1 VTGDSRNALIG
12 KIVAACQEWRT
23 SHTDRTHLEAGVTEW
38 NHWRASNSTVTPDLS
53 GLDLSGAALSGVDF
67 SRTKLIR
74 TNLSG
79 TDLSGANLAG
89 ADLGQAN
96 LSGANLTQG
105 DLTDADLI
113 WAKLVET
120 NFTQANLT
128 RTKLIECDL
137 IGAVLLRAT
146 LVDAKLSRASFM
158 DSILREADLSRAKMV
173 GANFSEADLRRARL
187 TGVSAVGADFL
198 GADLSESSLV
208 GADLSRASLNNA
220 HLVRANLQRANLSQ
234 VQARGTK
241 FSGAKLTGAC
251 LSGWEIDDNTRLN
264 DVRCGFV
271 YLGTGGGDRYP
282 EVGREFGEG
291 ELEQLVRES
300 VQTVELL
307 LLDGVDWAALRAALQ
322 AIMGQ
327 RPELRLAVRS
337 FERSQLGKLVLRVEM
352 RSAIERQTLAS
363 LLHREY
369 YRSLDEMAQWYRQ
382 ERGLS
387 SEQVDELRL
396 AGMDLMAMVDWMA
409 ERSLAATAA
418 IAAAAS
424 GPLVSA
430 PGASAGV
437 GADSHPS
444 NPPSMLQQRS

>member
-1 VTGDSRNALIG
+1 MTGDSRNALIG

-23 SHTDRTHLEAGVTEW
+23 SHTDRSHLEAGVTEW
-38 NHWRASNSTVTPDLS
+38 NQWRAANGNVTPDLS
-53 GLDLSGAALSGVDF
+53 GLDLSGADLSGVDF

-96 LSGANLTQG
+96 LSGANLSQA

-120 NFTQANLT
+120 NFTQADLT

-137 IGAVLLRAT
+137 IGAVLLRAK

-173 GANFSEADLRRARL
+173 GANFSEADLRRSRL

-220 HLVRANLQRANLSQ
+220 HLVRANLQRTNLSH

-251 LSGWEIDDNTRLN
+251 LSGWEIDEDTRLN
-264 DVRCGFV
+264 DVRCGFI
-271 YLGTGGGDRYP
+271 YLGSGNLDRYP

-300 VQTVELL
+300 LQMVELT
-307 LLDGVDWAALRAALQ
+307 LLDGVDWGALRLALQ
-322 AIMGQ
+322 AIMTQ
-327 RPELRLAVRS
+327 RPELRLTVRS
-337 FERSQLGKLVLRVEM
+337 FERSQLGKFVLRVDM
-352 RSAIERQTLAS
+352 RSAAERQTLAS
-363 LLHREY
+363 LLGREY
-369 YRSLDEMAQWYRQ
+369 YRAVEERTLWYCQ

-387 SEQVDELRL
+387 EEQIEEYRL
-396 AGMDLMAMVDWMA
+396 VSTDLMGMVEWMA
-409 ERSLAATAA
+409 ERPFTPSGAAGEEG
-418 IAAAAS
+418 AAARS
-424 GPLVSA
+424 RRGQ
-430 PGASAGV
+430 PGVQAGR
-437 GADSHPS
+437 
-444 NPPSMLQQRS
+444 QRVLKRQS

>member
-96 LSGANLTQG
+96 LSGANLTQA

-120 NFTQANLT
+120 NFTQADLT

-187 TGVSAVGADFL
+187 TGASAVGADFL

-220 HLVRANLQRANLSQ
+220 HLVRANLQRANLTQ

-251 LSGWEIDDNTRLN
+251 LSSWEIDDNTRLN

-271 YLGTGGGDRYP
+271 YLGSGDLDRYP

-307 LLDGVDWAALRAALQ
+307 LDGVDWAALRLSLQ
-322 AIMGQ
+322 RIMGQ

-352 RSAIERQTLAS
+352 RSAIERQVLAS

-369 YRSLDEMAQWYRQ
+369 YRAVEEMTQWYRQ

-387 SEQVDELRL
+387 DEQIDEYRL
-396 AGMDLMAMVDWMA
+396 MGMDLMAMVDWMA
-409 ERSLAATAA
+409 ERSFAPA
-418 IAAAAS
+418 IAGGEGGALLPES
-424 GPLVSA
+424 G
-430 PGASAGV
+430 AGDAL
-437 GADSHPS
+437 GADD
-444 NPPSMLQQRS
+444 QRSMAQRRS